1 MRRIVPA
8 LGLTGALMATLA
20 AGGPA
25 TSEAA
30 SEEDAVALAP
40 AAPAPMPAG
49 VPRGVPAPG
58 AQLPELRI
66 WASDR
71 LAQWASLAARVE
83 AERAAPPSRELR
95 AWLRALARLEGKPF
109 ERQVEA
115 VNAIVNAGR
124 WVSDDDNYG
133 SSDLW
138 ATPGQFLARGGDCED
153 YAIAKFFSLARL
165 GVATERMRILVVHDA
180 GRDLVHAV
188 LALATE
194 RGMLVLDN
202 LNPEVLPFERV
213 PHYRP
218 LYSVNLDSL
227 WLHDTLR

>member
-8 LGLTGALMATLA
+8 LGLAGALMATLA

-30 SEEDAVALAP
+30 SEEDAVALA
-40 AAPAPMPAG
+40 AA

-58 AQLPELRI
+58 PHLPELRI

-95 AWLRALARLEGKPF
+95 AWLRALARLEGKPL

-124 WVSDDDNYG
+124 WVSDEDNYG

-153 YAIAKFFSLARL
+153 YAVAKFFSLARL
-165 GVATERMRILVVHDA
+165 GVAPERMRILVVHDA

-188 LALATE
+188 LALATD

-218 LYSVNLDSL
+218 LYSVNLDNL

>member
-25 TSEAA
+25 A

-40 AAPAPMPAG
+40 AAPAPMQAA
-49 VPRGVPAPG
+49 VPRGLAAPG
-58 AQLPELRI
+58 ARLPELRI

-83 AERAAPPSRELR
+83 AERAAPPSRETR
-95 AWLRALARLEGKPF
+95 AWLRALARLEGQPLD
-109 ERQVEA
+109 RQVEA

-124 WVSDDDNYG
+124 WVSDEDNYG

-153 YAIAKFFSLARL
+153 YAVAKFFSLARL
-165 GVATERMRILVVHDA
+165 GVAPERMRILVVHDA

-218 LYSVNLDSL
+218 LYSVNLDNL